1 MARRAFDFAAAAVG
15 VLLLWPVFALI
26 ALAIAATSRGPVLF
40 MQERVGRH
48 GAPFRIMKFRTM
60 RPDAER
66 LGGPLTV
73 AGDTRITRVG
83 AFLRATK
90 LDELPQLLNVLRG
103 DMAIVGPRP
112 EVPRYV
118 AMYDR
123 EQRRVLEVRPGITDP
138 ASIHYRDESTLLAA
152 AEDPEATYVREVMPH
167 KLALNLAY
175 MERRTLWSDVGVIF
189 ATLVR
194 LFRRSPEP

>member
-1 MARRAFDFAAAAVG
+1 VARRAFDFAAAAVG